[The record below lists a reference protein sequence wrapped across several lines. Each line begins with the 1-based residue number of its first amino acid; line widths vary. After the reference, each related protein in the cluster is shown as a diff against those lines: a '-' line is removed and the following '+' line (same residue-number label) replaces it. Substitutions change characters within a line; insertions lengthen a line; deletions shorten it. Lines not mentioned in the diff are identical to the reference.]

1 MNKCENCNKCNR
13 TTHRTEEEKKK
24 LTKRLNIIEG
34 QLKGIRQMLED
45 DRYCQDIV
53 IQISAVDKSL
63 KSLGNEILKSHL
75 SSCVVA
81 DIKNNNLE
89 VIDEVVSLAI
99 PFTAKKIARQTLFS
113 WWKSSNTILDG
124 TLCKRIGSF
133 IILPRTWQYKS

>member
-1 MNKCENCNKCNR
+1 MSKCEHCNKCSR

-63 KSLGNEILKSHL
+63 KSLGNEILKNHL
-75 SSCVVA
+75 STCVVA
-81 DIKNNNLE
+81 DIKENNLE
-89 VIDEVVSLAI
+89 VIDEVVSL
-99 PFTAKKIARQTLFS
+99 FDKL
-113 WWKSSNTILDG
+113 N
-124 TLCKRIGSF
+124 
-133 IILPRTWQYKS
+133 